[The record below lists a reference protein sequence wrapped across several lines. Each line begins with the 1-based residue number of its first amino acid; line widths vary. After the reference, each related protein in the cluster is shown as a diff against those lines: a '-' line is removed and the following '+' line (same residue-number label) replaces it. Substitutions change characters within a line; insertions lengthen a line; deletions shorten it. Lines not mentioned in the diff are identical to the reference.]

1 MGYALEVWEP
11 ERAVLGY
18 TIQAEH
24 MNRTGRLHGG
34 VLATL
39 LDTTMGYSGVYS
51 DEPGGTRAC
60 VTLSLTVNFVGAV
73 SEGRLV
79 IEARRTGR
87 RQHDLLL
94 RRRGPRRRRPP
105 RRHRDGQLPL
115 HLPPARGGVEQRR
128 TARDPS
134 PRGPREG
141 RAETG
146 ASAPA
151 RVGRNHG
158 AQPPASG
165 FRPTPLAP
173 DD

>member
-1 MGYALEVWEP
+1 MTGNPNVAAERGRPSAFQQHMGYVLEVWEP

-73 SEGRLV
+73 SEGRLT
-79 IEARRTGR
+79 IEARRTGGGNTIFFSEGEVR
-87 RQHDLLL
+87 DAQGRLVATATGSF
-94 RRRGPRRRRPP
+94 RYISRRPEP
-105 RRHRDGQLPL
+105 G
-115 HLPPARGGVEQRR
+115 
-128 TARDPS
+128 
-134 PRGPREG
+134 
-141 RAETG
+141 
-146 ASAPA
+146 
-151 RVGRNHG
+151 
-158 AQPPASG
+158 
-165 FRPTPLAP
+165 
-173 DD
+173 

>member
-1 MGYALEVWEP
+1 MTGNPNVAAERGRPSAFQQHMGYALEVWEP

-73 SEGRLV
+73 AEGRLT
-79 IEARRTGR
+79 IEARRTG
-87 RQHDLLL
+87 
-94 RRRGPRRRRPP
+94 GGNTIFFAEGEV
-105 RRHRDGQLPL
+105 RD
-115 HLPPARGGVEQRR
+115 A
-128 TARDPS
+128 
-134 PRGPREG
+134 EG
-141 RAETG
+141 RLVATATG
-146 ASAPA
+146 S
-151 RVGRNHG
+151 
-158 AQPPASG
+158 
-165 FRPTPLAP
+165 FRYISRP
-173 DD
+173 